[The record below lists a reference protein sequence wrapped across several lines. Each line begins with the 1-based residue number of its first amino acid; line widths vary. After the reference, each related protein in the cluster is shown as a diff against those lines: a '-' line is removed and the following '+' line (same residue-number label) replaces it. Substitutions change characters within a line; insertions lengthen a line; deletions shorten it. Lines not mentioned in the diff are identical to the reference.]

1 MVKPIRDSSV
11 AAGAFFTPSYSVRMV
26 PKRDSRS
33 SVKDKSSS
41 AVDQSAGAKA
51 TLLGHRVPLEQQLQT
66 NLIWAKPPLSST
78 KSLRVAKM
86 TPLTCPPKIEW
97 VNPSH
102 EVKQKEAGKMMEKK
116 LYDRFLGFG
125 KPYVYVTKM

>member
-1 MVKPIRDSSV
+1 V
-11 AAGAFFTPSYSVRMV
+11 AAGAFFTPSYSIRTV
-26 PKRDSRS
+26 PKRD
-33 SVKDKSSS
+33 SSS
-41 AVDQSAGAKA
+41 AVDQSTGVKA

-86 TPLTCPPKIEW
+86 TPFTCPPKIEW

-102 EVKQKEAGKMMEKK
+102 EVKQKEAGKMMEKE

-125 KPYVYVTKM
+125 KPYAYVTEM